1 MSKSSLL
8 NHLCYEKKNHRYRY
22 CWTTRDVIEEYVN
35 VRGVPLKLIDTAGIR
50 ETETLWRQVGVERSR
65 KALADSDLI
74 LLVLNQSEELT
85 EEDRQLLEATK
96 GLKRVILLNKMDL
109 PTKLDPNELQELV
122 AEEILS
128 VSVLSNTGLDQLE
141 AKMLIFSLA
150 AKQAKKMLPIFLI
163 HVILLC
169 WIKHAFVTRSD

>member
-1 MSKSSLL
+1 M
-8 NHLCYEKKNHRYRY
+8 ER
-22 CWTTRDVIEEYVN
+22 I
-35 VRGVPLKLIDTAGIR
+35 
-50 ETETLWRQVGVERSR
+50 GVERSR
-65 KALADSDLI
+65 KALAESDLI

-109 PTKLDPNELQELV
+109 PTKLDTNELQELV
-122 AEEILS
+122 PAEEILS

-141 AKMLIFSLA
+141 AKIADFSLA

-169 WIKHAFVTRSD
+169 WIKQRFRYKK